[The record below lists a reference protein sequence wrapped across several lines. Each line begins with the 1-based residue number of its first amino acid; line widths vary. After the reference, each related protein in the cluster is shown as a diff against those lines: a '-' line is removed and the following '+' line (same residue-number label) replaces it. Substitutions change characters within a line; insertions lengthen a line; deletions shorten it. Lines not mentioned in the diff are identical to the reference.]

1 MDCVYHHDFIFYV
14 HTGDHVGQ
22 RMELEIKRMGFDT
35 QNIWRVSDINSNYK
49 YVLHVSLW
57 RASQLMM
64 L

>member
-1 MDCVYHHDFIFYV
+1 M

-49 YVLHVSLW
+49 YVLHVSL
-57 RASQLMM
+57 
-64 L
+64 